1 MKLLYAHMKGLIM
14 DDETEI
20 IEVATEMTG
29 PQLIISTIKRWF
41 YWNVSRRLP
50 RLVWVDQEIDIN
62 IRFSEDPLTPDAPIQ
77 GLFSGTLADV
87 EKQLS
92 DIGIGF
98 DRGQG
103 EDGRDWQWDWSLSG
117 PISVTFKSVATKP
130 EIRKPRKPKLRIV
143 T

>member
-1 MKLLYAHMKGLIM
+1 M
-14 DDETEI
+14 DDEKEI
-20 IEVATEMTG
+20 IEVATEMMGTE
-29 PQLIISTIKRWF
+29 LIISKIKRWF
-41 YWNVSRRLP
+41 YRNVSRKLP

-62 IRFSEDPLTPDAPIQ
+62 IRFSEDPLIQDNPIG
-77 GLFSGTLADV
+77 GLFSGTLA
-87 EKQLS
+87 EIESQLS

-130 EIRKPRKPKLRIV
+130 EIRRPRKPNLRIV

>member
-1 MKLLYAHMKGLIM
+1 ME
-14 DDETEI
+14 DETEI

-29 PQLIISTIKRWF
+29 VELIISKIKRWF

-62 IRFSEDPLTPDAPIQ
+62 IRFSEDPLIQGDPIR
-77 GLFSGTLADV
+77 GLFSGTLAEI

-103 EDGRDWQWDWSLSG
+103 EDGRDWQWDWSLCG
-117 PISVTFKSVATKP
+117 PISVTFKSVAAKP
-130 EIRKPRKPKLRIV
+130 EIRKPRKPKLTIV
-143 T
+143 Q